1 MAEAVSVVA
10 SRNPANFS
18 LCFFLAIS
26 KRVTDWASENLA
38 NPDRQVAGFR
48 RIVHPPLRNRDPAN
62 AGRDGPKS
70 VSFPDVEIPFVGR
83 DTTRIARA
91 APFIISYFFLILI
104 VAMSSAR
111 PERK

>member
-26 KRVTDWASENLA
+26 KRVTDWAPENLA
-38 NPDRQVAGFR
+38 NPDRQVAGFHR
-48 RIVHPPLRNRDPAN
+48 LVHPPCNRNSAN

-70 VSFPDVEIPFVGR
+70 VSVPDVEIQFVGR